1 MGNESKPW
9 HDPRLFAGAL
19 IILIT
24 AGMDFLVLTKG
35 FPPGLDNNGVSFI
48 LGTWHALPIQIV
60 QWMTGSS
67 RASERQTELLAQAT
81 PAATPNVAQAAN
93 AEDRKL

>member
-1 MGNESKPW
+1 MGSEGTPW
-9 HDPRLFAGAL
+9 HDPRLYAGAL
-19 IILIT
+19 IIVLT
-24 AGMDFLVLTKG
+24 ALMDFRVLIYG
-35 FPPGLDNNGVSFI
+35 FPPGLDSTGASFI

-81 PAATPNVAQAAN
+81 PAVTPNVAQTAAN
-93 AEDRKL
+93 TETKP

>member
-1 MGNESKPW
+1 MANEATPW

-19 IILIT
+19 IIVIT
-24 AGMDFLVLTKG
+24 AAMDFRVLIKG
-35 FPPGLDNNGVSFI
+35 FPPGLDSTGVSFI

-81 PAATPNVAQAAN
+81 PAVTPNVAQTAADT
-93 AEDRKL
+93 EKKP

>member
-1 MGNESKPW
+1 MGNDAKPW
-9 HDPRLFAGAL
+9 HDPRLWVGVM
-19 IILIT
+19 IILVT
-24 AGMDFLVLTKG
+24 AAMDHRVLTHG
-35 FPPGLDNNGVSFI
+35 FPQGLNNDGASFI

-81 PAATPNVAQAAN
+81 PAVTPNVAQSAN
-93 AEDRKL
+93 EEKKP